1 MTRAAPFYIFR
12 TLDDIDVAGK
22 KVLVRADLNVPM
34 EDFRI
39 TDATRIERVLANIRE
54 ISDKKAKV
62 IILSHLGRPK
72 GCPDAKNS
80 LKPVAVEF
88 ERQLGRYIAF
98 SSDCAGDVAKSAV
111 KAMHDGDIL
120 LLENTR
126 FHDAETKN
134 DPGFV
139 AALAELGDIYVN
151 DAFSTAHRAHAS
163 TEGLAH
169 KLPAYVG
176 RSMQLELEMLKR
188 MLADP
193 KRPLAAIVG
202 GAKVSTKFELLGNL
216 MRQVD
221 YLFVG
226 GGMANTLLLASG
238 KGVGKSLCEA
248 KFTDTAR
255 ALLADATA
263 SKCKL
268 VLPVDAIVA
277 PALEPNARTKTVD
290 VDSVAEDQMIL
301 DIGPRTISQ
310 AVGILATARTLVWNG
325 PVGAFEV
332 APFNTGTS
340 AIAKVAAQLTKVG
353 ALESIAGGGDTI
365 AALNQAGVAGDFT
378 YVSRRA
384 ALFSNGSKAKNFR
397 ASRRCAGRARRRD
410 EFRGIQNAQSHAGR
424 PAHIGRLRRAAHK
437 GTAVRVNSRGSSPC
451 AAPQPAAKTDPLLC
465 SCGAAAY

>member
-1 MTRAAPFYIFR
+1 MTRPAPFYVFR
-12 TLDDIDVAGK
+12 TLDDVDVAGK
-22 KVLVRADLNVPM
+22 RVLVRADLNVPM

-54 ISDKKAKV
+54 ISDRKAKV

-72 GCPDAKNS
+72 GRPDAQNS

-88 ERQLGRYIAF
+88 ERRLKRHIGFA
-98 SSDCAGDVAKSAV
+98 SDCVGDVAKSAV
-111 KAMHDGDIL
+111 NAMKDGDIL

-126 FHDAETKN
+126 FHAAETKN
-134 DPGFV
+134 DPDFV
-139 AALAELGDIYVN
+139 SALAELGDIYVN

-193 KRPLAAIVG
+193 KRPLAAIIG

-226 GGMANTLLLASG
+226 GGMANTFLLASG
-238 KGVGKSLCEA
+238 KRIGKSLCEPQFA
-248 KFTDTAR
+248 DAAR
-255 ALLADATA
+255 KILADADSA
-263 SKCKL
+263 KCKL
-268 VLPVDAIVA
+268 VLPVDAVA
-277 PALEPNARTKTVD
+277 ATALEPNARTTTVD
-290 VDSVAEDQMIL
+290 VDSVGEDQMIL
-301 DIGPRTISQ
+301 DIGPRTISE
-310 AVGILATARTLVWNG
+310 AVGILAAARTLVWNG

-332 APFNTGTS
+332 PPFETGTLT
-340 AIAKVAAQLTKVG
+340 IARVAAQLTKVG

-365 AALNQAGVAGDFT
+365 AALNQAGAANDFT
-378 YVSRRA
+378 YVSTA
-384 ALFSNGSKAKNFR
+384 GGAFLEWLEGKKLPGVEALR
-397 ASRRCAGRARRRD
+397 WAS
-410 EFRGIQNAQSHAGR
+410 Q
-424 PAHIGRLRRAAHK
+424 K
-437 GTAVRVNSRGSSPC
+437 TA
-451 AAPQPAAKTDPLLC
+451 
-465 SCGAAAY
+465 

>member
-1 MTRAAPFYIFR
+1 MTRPAPFYVFR

-22 KVLVRADLNVPM
+22 RVLVRADLNVPM
-34 EDFRI
+34 KDYRI
-39 TDATRIERVLANIRE
+39 TDTTRIERVLANIRE
-54 ISDKKAKV
+54 ISDRKARV

-72 GCPDAKNS
+72 GGPDAKNS

-88 ERQLGRYIAF
+88 ERQLKRYIGFA
-98 SSDCAGDVAKSAV
+98 SDCAGDVAKSAV
-111 KAMHDGDIL
+111 QAMKDGDIL

-134 DPGFV
+134 DPAFV
-139 AALAELGDIYVN
+139 TALAELGDIYVN

-221 YLFVG
+221 YMFVG

-238 KGVGKSLCEA
+238 KEIGRSFCEP
-248 KFTDTAR
+248 KLTDAAR
-255 ALLADATA
+255 KILADADSA
-263 SKCKL
+263 KCRL
-268 VLPVDAIVA
+268 VLPVDVIVA
-277 PALEPNARTKTVD
+277 TALEPDTRTKTVD
-290 VDSVAEDQMIL
+290 VDSVSEDQMIL

-310 AVGILATARTLVWNG
+310 AVGILASARTLVWNG

-332 APFNTGTS
+332 APFETGTLT
-340 AIAKVAAQLTKVG
+340 IAKVAAQLTKVG

-378 YVSRRA
+378 YVSTA
-384 ALFSNGSKAKNFR
+384 GGAFLEWLEGKKLPGVEALRWASAKS
-397 ASRRCAGRARRRD
+397 A
-410 EFRGIQNAQSHAGR
+410 
-424 PAHIGRLRRAAHK
+424 
-437 GTAVRVNSRGSSPC
+437 
-451 AAPQPAAKTDPLLC
+451 
-465 SCGAAAY
+465 